1 MLIGLDIAL
10 SDVLKILC
18 RFRQPHSQAKLN
30 IMYTQEDFNL
40 KDNTFVIEFPKEYT
54 KLLRT
59 DYEVR
64 MQLFVEYINGDTAKS
79 DIMYL
84 PVKEELV

>member
-1 MLIGLDIAL
+1 MLIELDTAL
-10 SDVLKILC
+10 SDILKILC
-18 RFRQPHSQAKLN
+18 RFRQPHSQAKLD
-30 IMYTQEDFNL
+30 ILYTQKDFNL
-40 KDNTFVIEFPKEYT
+40 KDNTFVVDFPKEYT

-64 MQLFVEYINGDTAKS
+64 MQLFVEFINGDTAKS
-79 DIMYL
+79 EIMYL